1 MTLHRMVYVMSVC
14 AMACGSTSP
23 PLVQTADSAPWSG
36 SDAAPTDVSAG
47 LYDAGD
53 GGATV
58 SDDAGDGGATLG
70 DWLEQRATQ
79 SRGVAVGTVEAVRTD
94 AHVEHV
100 ELFGYSWSIYYDEVD
115 LVVERGLGTT
125 VPPRSTILGVPARCE
140 ASLDGVPQPDVRL
153 STCSPRDPALAVA
166 RGARV
171 LVFTGGPGASL
182 PRQLTF
188 LVHVD
193 ARGVVDLSG
202 VGGGEELVDVVWGRI
217 ERARGR

>member
-1 MTLHRMVYVMSVC
+1 MTPHRMVYVMSVC
-14 AMACGSTSP
+14 AMACGSTSR
-23 PLVQTADSAPWSG
+23 PLAQTADSAPWNG
-36 SDAAPTDVSAG
+36 SDAAPTDVSVG
-47 LYDAGD
+47 VYDAGD
-53 GGATV
+53 
-58 SDDAGDGGATLG
+58 DGATLG
-70 DWLEQRATQ
+70 AWLEQRAVQ
-79 SRGVAVGTVEAVRTD
+79 SRGVAVGAVEAVRTD

-100 ELFGYSWSIYYDEVD
+100 EVVGYNWSIYYDEID

-125 VPPRSTILGVPARCE
+125 VPPRVTILGAPARCE

-153 STCSPRDPALAVA
+153 STCTPRDPALAVA

-202 VGGGEELVDVVWGRI
+202 VGGGSETVDVVWAAI